1 MAWTACG
8 SRITTRKIPVLIN
21 ALQVR
26 LVCVSPVSVAV
37 HRNPSSLLPACLVH
51 TASQNQAGHNKWS
64 KIKRKKAVAD
74 MERSKYTG
82 KMVAMIASAVR
93 TGGGCDPET
102 NVRLASVISQARS
115 AGIPKANIENAIR
128 VGSSKQSA
136 SQTTA
141 EPVLYEGRGP
151 SGYFVLIETLT
162 ENKKR
167 TRPEIRHILEKHG

>member
-1 MAWTACG
+1 
-8 SRITTRKIPVLIN
+8 
-21 ALQVR
+21 
-26 LVCVSPVSVAV
+26 
-37 HRNPSSLLPACLVH
+37 
-51 TASQNQAGHNKWS
+51 
-64 KIKRKKAVAD
+64 

-136 SQTTA
+136 ASQTTA